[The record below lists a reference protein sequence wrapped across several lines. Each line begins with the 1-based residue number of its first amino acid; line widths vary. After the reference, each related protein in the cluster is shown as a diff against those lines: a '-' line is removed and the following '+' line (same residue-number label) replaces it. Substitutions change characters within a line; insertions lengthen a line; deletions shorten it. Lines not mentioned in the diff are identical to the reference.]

1 LVKEPM
7 MGPHPSLRILCYHS
21 IADLEATSIADYAT
35 PPGLF
40 EAQIKAVL
48 KLRYSFIDP
57 RDFDP
62 LVAGKMRP
70 KPRSVLLTFDDC
82 YQDLVDA
89 AFPILEHYGIKA
101 MAFCVTGHMGGHN
114 DWDRGKAP
122 ALPLAGVDQ
131 LKRLE
136 GAGWVIGAHTR
147 NHPDLTT
154 LPAAQVVE
162 EIGGSIAD
170 LKAAGLEAPRFLAYP
185 YGFSNDQVVQACR
198 ELGLSGAFTVEVGKF
213 EPGKDPFR
221 IPRIE
226 VLRSHK
232 RLKFIANFLRAEA

>member
-1 LVKEPM
+1 LVKEPL

-21 IADLEATSIADYAT
+21 IADMGDSPNADYRM

-48 KLRYSFIDP
+48 TLRYSFIEP
-57 RDFDP
+57 RDFDL
-62 LVAGKMRP
+62 LVAGKMSP

-89 AFPILEHYGIKA
+89 AFPILERYGIKA
-101 MAFCVTGHMGGHN
+101 MAFCVTGHLGGHN

-147 NHPDLTT
+147 SHPDLTT
-154 LPAAQVVE
+154 LAAAEVAE
-162 EIGGSIAD
+162 EIGGSIGD
-170 LKAAGLEAPRFLAYP
+170 LEAAGLETPRFLAYP

-198 ELGLSGAFTVEVGKF
+198 ELGLSGAFTVEAGKF
-213 EPGKDPFR
+213 EPGEDPFR

-226 VLRSHK
+226 VLRS
-232 RLKFIANFLRAEA
+232 AG

>member
-1 LVKEPM
+1 
-7 MGPHPSLRILCYHS
+7 MGPTSPLRVLCYHS
-21 IADLEATSIADYAT
+21 IADLEGTSIADYAT

-48 KLRYSFIDP
+48 TLKFTFLDP
-57 RDFDP
+57 RDFNR
-62 LVAGKMRP
+62 LVAGRMSP

-82 YQDLVDA
+82 YQDLFDT
-89 AFPILEHYGIKA
+89 AFPILEKYNIKA
-101 MAFCVTGHMGGHN
+101 MAFCVTRHMGGHN

-122 ALPLAGVDQ
+122 SLPLADVAQ
-131 LKRLE
+131 LKQLE

-147 NHPDLTT
+147 SHPDLTN
-154 LPAAQVVE
+154 LAAPKVVE

-170 LKAAGLEAPRFLAYP
+170 LEAAGFETPGYLAYP
-185 YGFSNDQVVQACR
+185 YGFCDDQVVQTCR
-198 ELGLSGAFTVEVGKF
+198 ELGLSGAFTVKAGKF
-213 EPGKDPFR
+213 NPGADPFR

-232 RLKFIANFLRAEA
+232 RLGFIKNFLRPA

>member
-1 LVKEPM
+1 LVKEPL

-21 IADLEATSIADYAT
+21 IADLAGSSVADYGT

-40 EAQIKAVL
+40 EAQIKTVL
-48 KLRYSFIDP
+48 NLRYSFIDP
-57 RDFDP
+57 RDFD
-62 LVAGKMRP
+62 LMVAGQKRP

-89 AFPILEHYGIKA
+89 AFPILEQYGIKA
-101 MAFCVTGHMGGHN
+101 MAFCVTGHVGGHN

-122 ALPLAGVDQ
+122 ALALAGVAQ
-131 LKRLE
+131 LKQLH

-154 LPAAQVVE
+154 LAAADVVE
-162 EIGGSIAD
+162 EVGGSIAD
-170 LKAAGLEAPRFLAYP
+170 LEAAGLGTPRYLAYP
-185 YGFSNDQVVQACR
+185 YGFCDETVIRACR
-198 ELGLSGAFTVEVGKF
+198 ELGLSGAFTVKAGKF
-213 EPGKDPFR
+213 ELGGDPFR

-232 RLKFIANFLRAEA
+232 RLKFISDFVRASC